1 MKNMILEHIYAF
13 AVGAVFGRYLGIIP
27 TLMAIGGMT
36 YIVNPSIFTPDNIN
50 HGKELVMELIKNIS
64 K

>member
-1 MKNMILEHIYAF
+1 MKNMILENIYAF
-13 AVGAVFGRYLGIIP
+13 AGGALFGRYLGLIP

-36 YIVNPSIFTPDNIN
+36 YIVNPSLFSVENIN